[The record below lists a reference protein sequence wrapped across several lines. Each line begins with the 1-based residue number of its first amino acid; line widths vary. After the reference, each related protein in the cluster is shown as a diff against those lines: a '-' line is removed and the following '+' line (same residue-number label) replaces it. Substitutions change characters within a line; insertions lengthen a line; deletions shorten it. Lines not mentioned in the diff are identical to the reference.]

1 MKKIKRKS
9 AKFEAVLVYM
19 DEPLL
24 ITLFAGKSRLIATA
38 IPSSVE
44 GEYRFFGTTVSKKDW
59 EKYME
64 GSVDLRYLFTY
75 PDQRTSYTFDLATMH
90 DATVMMVPFLDTTPE
105 TFLPSAQFFSSNH
118 TEEYGKQ
125 DLVSDT
131 KSLYVDGE
139 WELSEF
145 GQFNQR
151 YADVYAFHLNLK
163 RWHSE
168 DASIETKLKIRA
180 PFMDRPYKGGFS
192 YVHLFK
198 DLNDNLPKSEQ
209 ISLSKIRYAS
219 PGYVEV
225 NCREDMFIEVSGIVK
240 SFLQNRREI
249 YKKYSEL
256 YLFMQRNRYLTM
268 SGDSYHHGDP
278 SEKFI
283 KASARDLF
291 HEMTTSD
298 FGTILGLSNGNAL
311 VAAKVVLGYYRR
323 LNELGSYFAQGRASF
338 EKVKGLH

>member
-1 MKKIKRKS
+1 MKKLKRKS

-24 ITLFAGKSRLIATA
+24 ITLISGKSRLIASA
-38 IPSSVE
+38 IPSDHE
-44 GEYRFFGTTVSKKDW
+44 GSYMFFGTTVSKKDW
-59 EKYME
+59 EKYLD

-75 PDQRTSYTFDLATMH
+75 PDQRSSYTFDLASVR
-90 DATVMMVPFLDTTPE
+90 DGTVMMTPFLDITPE
-105 TFLPSAQFFSSNH
+105 TFLPSPQFFSSNH

-125 DLVSDT
+125 EVLTDT
-131 KSLYVDGE
+131 RSLYVDGE

-163 RWHSE
+163 RWLSE
-168 DASIETKLKIRA
+168 ETPLETRIKIKA
-180 PFMDRPYKGGFS
+180 PFIDRPYKGGFS

-219 PGYVEV
+219 PGFVEV
-225 NCREDMFIEVSGIVK
+225 NCQEDMFTEVSAIVK
-240 SFLQNRREI
+240 SFLSNRREI
-249 YKKYSEL
+249 YKDYSDF
-256 YLFMQRNRYLTM
+256 YLFLHRNKYLAM
-268 SGDSYHHGDP
+268 SGDSYVRGEP

-283 KASARDLF
+283 NSSASALF
-291 HEMTTSD
+291 YKMTSAD
-298 FGTILGLSNGNAL
+298 FGIILELANYNAL
-311 VAAKVVLGYYRR
+311 VAAKIVLGYYRR

-338 EKVKGLH
+338 EKIKGL